1 MKKLALSV
9 VAILILLI
17 GGLLV
22 LPSFWDW
29 NSEKGRIAAEV
40 RKRTGRELK
49 IVGDVNLQLLPA
61 PAFAASEVS
70 LANIDGASDPEMIQI
85 EELRIEVALFPLLRQ
100 QVVVETVTLVKP
112 QVVLEVL
119 PDGRRNWVLDSVMQ
133 EATGEAD
140 GQAPGGPAGSGGN
153 SEPDAEAGEAVR
165 VDSFVIEDGTLLY
178 RDAVEG
184 IEERL
189 TDLNAELA
197 AEGLLGPFVAAGSA
211 AYEGIRGDFDFSLD
225 RLRDSGATGFT
236 LGLRLPDA
244 AAEAQFSGALSRHAD
259 LQTLRGRLRIDGE
272 DLGRLVALLTPD
284 SGTVDAA
291 GPLAQSF
298 GFETEVTAGPETA
311 EAAATS
317 LRLGETNFE
326 GEAQIEFGEV
336 PEITARLATTRLD
349 LDSLLPAPDATRSG
363 ANPGGRS
370 GSSTTASGEPE
381 AQQRSGQA
389 GGGGSGMFAFE
400 LPEGIA
406 ANVELSVDTLVY
418 RGQFA
423 RDLRAKAQL
432 RDAVVS
438 IETLTAGLPGGSDIA
453 LNGDLRTL
461 EQKPAFSGDL
471 EATSDNL
478 RALLTWLEVD
488 IGAVPADRLRKMAL
502 KTAVDADPRQ
512 ITLRNLDLRLDV
524 SRMTGGVAVA
534 LRERPGLG
542 IGLAV
547 DRINLDAYLPAGS
560 QSAEPA
566 KSAGEAAAPTTSG
579 ASGGNGQAAEAAA
592 TPLAELAFLGDF
604 DANLDLKVGTLTYQ
618 GIPFNGLRLDAT
630 LQQGGLIVREA
641 SLTDLAG
648 SGGRFAGSL
657 ANVARSPSFDGSLDL
672 SVTSLSR
679 LIKALGLPS
688 QGQLPLEAFT
698 LTGAV
703 NGTPRLIRF
712 DQTISTLGGRLKAAG
727 KADLSQGLPA
737 LEAALAL
744 THGDLT
750 TLLRELLP
758 GEEIPG
764 GLAGVDLKGQLTA
777 NPASVQLTAL
787 EGNAAGV
794 DLAGILGMTL
804 SGERPMITADLQ
816 TGPLPLAALA
826 APGAAAGSG
835 KKASAGSSG
844 SRNTARR
851 EERWSSEP
859 IDLAALRR
867 FDAQVTLQSSAVL
880 LEKARLEK
888 VRVEAA
894 LQDGLLDLK
903 RFTATAYGGALSIT
917 GKADAREAAGGGLEV
932 AAAVTAIEVNLK
944 DLLRD
949 LGDTNRFSGPISLE
963 SSLNARGVSEAA
975 LVGSLNG
982 QGKIDGSVTVAAKVE
997 EQAGAVLLG
1006 ILGQKVKEVRGI
1018 TDSTSLLFS
1027 AFAGTPAKIDGTFVV
1042 EQGIVTT
1049 EDTRVRGRSAEAL
1062 TAATVNLPTWQ
1073 MNSQTDVFR
1082 DSDPESAYL
1091 TAKLRGSLDG
1101 PDVNINGQP
1110 FQRRQETPAAD
1121 PASPVA
1127 PQGGAEVP
1135 AEQPKPVK
1143 PEDLLKEGLKG
1154 LLKGL
1159 GG

>member
-1 MKKLALSV
+1 MKKLAFSV

-29 NSEKGRIAAEV
+29 NGEKGRIAAEV
-40 RKRTGRELK
+40 RKLTGRDLK

-61 PAFAASEVS
+61 PAFAAREVS
-70 LANIDGASDPEMIQI
+70 LANIDGAGNTEMIRI

-112 QVVLEVL
+112 EVVLEVL
-119 PDGRRNWVLDSVMQ
+119 PDGRRNWAFESLAQASADAADQ
-133 EATGEAD
+133 PPGGEAAGAD
-140 GQAPGGPAGSGGN
+140 GNAGSGAAA
-153 SEPDAEAGEAVR
+153 DDAVR
-165 VDSFVIEDGTLLY
+165 VDSFVIEDGTLFY

-189 TDLNAELA
+189 TQVNAELA
-197 AEGLLGPFVAAGSA
+197 AESLLGPFVASGSA
-211 AYEGIRGDFDFSLD
+211 AYEGIRGDFDLSLD
-225 RLRDSGATGFT
+225 RLRDRGATGFT

-244 AAEAQFSGALSRHAD
+244 EAGGQFTGALSRHED
-259 LQTLRGRLRIDGE
+259 LQTLRGRLRLEGAH
-272 DLGRLVALLTPD
+272 LGRLVALLAPGGGAVELD
-284 SGTVDAA
+284 

-311 EAAATS
+311 EAAATTI
-317 LRLGETNFE
+317 RLGETSFE
-326 GEAQIEFGEV
+326 GEAQVALGAV
-336 PEITARLATTRLD
+336 PEITARLSTTRLD
-349 LDSLLPAPDATRSG
+349 LDSLLPSAEGRRS
-363 ANPGGRS
+363 PGNQGVR
-370 GSSTTASGEPE
+370 
-381 AQQRSGQA
+381 
-389 GGGGSGMFAFE
+389 GGSGAVGPGTAEAPPVRPSGDGAAETHAFD
-400 LPEGIA
+400 LPGGIA
-406 ANVELSVDTLVY
+406 ANLDLSVDTLVY

-432 RDAVVS
+432 RDAALS
-438 IETLTAGLPGGSDIA
+438 IENLTAALPGGSNIA
-453 LNGDLRTL
+453 LDGNLRSV
-461 EQKPAFSGDL
+461 EQAPAFSGRL

-478 RALLTWLEVD
+478 RALLSWLQVD
-488 IGAVPADRLRKMAL
+488 IAEVPADRLRKMAL
-502 KTAVDADPRQ
+502 KTTVDAGPRQ
-512 ITLRNLDLRLDV
+512 VTLSDLDLRLDV
-524 SRMTGGVAVA
+524 SRMTGGIAVA
-534 LRERPGLG
+534 LRDRPGLG

-547 DRINLDAYLPAGS
+547 DRINLDAYLPAAK
-560 QSAEPA
+560 QSAAPDG
-566 KSAGEAAAPTTSG
+566 SAGEAAAPASDG
-579 ASGGNGQAAEAAA
+579 AAGSNDQAADAASA
-592 TPLAELAFLGDF
+592 ASKELAFLADF
-604 DANLDLKVGTLTYQ
+604 DANLDLKVGALTYQ

-641 SLTDLAG
+641 SLADLAG

-657 ANVARSPSFDGSLDL
+657 ANVSRSPSFDGSLDL

-703 NGTPRLIRF
+703 NGTPQLIRF
-712 DQTISTLGGRLKAAG
+712 DQNLSTLGGRLKAAG
-727 KADLSQGLPA
+727 KADLSQGPPA

-744 THGDLT
+744 THGDLS

-758 GEEIPG
+758 GEEVPG
-764 GLAGVDLKGQLTA
+764 GLGGVDLKGQLTA
-777 NPASVQLTAL
+777 DPASLRLTAL
-787 EGNAAGV
+787 EGKAAGV
-794 DLAGILGMTL
+794 DLAGALGL
-804 SGERPMITADLQ
+804 SLAGARPMITADLQ

-826 APGAAAGSG
+826 APAAAAGGG
-835 KKASAGSSG
+835 KKAAAAPSN
-844 SRNTARR
+844 SRTAVRR
-851 EERWSSEP
+851 EERWSSKP
-859 IDLAALRR
+859 IDLDALRS

-888 VRVEAA
+888 ARVEAV

-903 RFTATAYGGALSIT
+903 RFTATAYGGALSVI
-917 GKADAREAAGGGLEV
+917 GKADARETAAGGLEV

-949 LGDTNRFSGPISLE
+949 LGDTDRFSGPISLE
-963 SSLNARGVSEAA
+963 SSLNAQGISEAA

-982 QGKIDGSVTVAAKVE
+982 EGKIDGSVTVAAKVE

-1042 EQGIVTT
+1042 EQGILTT

-1082 DSDPESAYL
+1082 DSDPENAYL

-1127 PQGGAEVP
+1127 PQGSSETPV
-1135 AEQPKPVK
+1135 ERPKTVK

>member
-29 NSEKGRIAAEV
+29 NAEKGRIAAEV
-40 RKRTGRELK
+40 RKLTGRDLK

-70 LANIDGASDPEMIQI
+70 LANIDGADNAEMIRL

-119 PDGRRNWVLDSVMQ
+119 PDGRRNWAFDSLVPVAADEGGQ
-133 EATGEAD
+133 QPGSEAAGGDGNVGSAAGAD
-140 GQAPGGPAGSGGN
+140 
-153 SEPDAEAGEAVR
+153 DAVR
-165 VDSFVIEDGTLLY
+165 VDSFVIEDGTLFY

-189 TDLNAELA
+189 TQVNAELA
-197 AEGLLGPFVAAGSA
+197 AEGLLGPFVASGSA
-211 AYEGIRGDFDFSLD
+211 AYEGVRGDFDLSLD
-225 RLRDSGATGFT
+225 RLRDSGATGFIF
-236 LGLRLPDA
+236 GLRLPDA
-244 AAEAQFSGALSRHAD
+244 EAGAQFTGALSRHED
-259 LQTLRGRLRIDGE
+259 LRTLRGRLRLEGE
-272 DLGRLVALLTPD
+272 DLGRLIALLVLGGGAAAPD
-284 SGTVDAA
+284 

-298 GFETEVTAGPETA
+298 GIETEVTAGPETA
-311 EAAATS
+311 EAAATTI
-317 LRLGETNFE
+317 RLGETSFE
-326 GEAQIEFGEV
+326 GEAQVALGPA
-336 PEITARLATTRLD
+336 PEITARLSTTRLD
-349 LDSLLPAPDATRSG
+349 LDSLLPSAEARPAPGNQGVR
-363 ANPGGRS
+363 
-370 GSSTTASGEPE
+370 
-381 AQQRSGQA
+381 
-389 GGGGSGMFAFE
+389 GGSGALGPGAAEAPPARRSGDDAAETFAFD
-400 LPEGIA
+400 LPDGIA
-406 ANVELSVDTLVY
+406 ANLDLSVDTLVY

-432 RDAVVS
+432 RDAALS
-438 IETLTAGLPGGSDIA
+438 IESLTAALPGGSNIA
-453 LNGDLRTL
+453 LDGSLRSV
-461 EQKPAFSGDL
+461 EQAPAFSGRL

-478 RALLTWLEVD
+478 RALLSWLEVD
-488 IGAVPADRLRKMAL
+488 IAAVPADRLRKMAL
-502 KTAVDADPRQ
+502 KTAVDAGPQ
-512 ITLRNLDLRLDV
+512 QVTLSDLDLSLDV
-524 SRMTGGVAVA
+524 SRMTGGIAVA
-534 LRERPGLG
+534 LRDRPGFG

-547 DRINLDAYLPAGS
+547 DRINLDAYLPSAS
-560 QSAEPA
+560 QSAAPDRPA
-566 KSAGEAAAPTTSG
+566 DAPATDGAAGS
-579 ASGGNGQAAEAAA
+579 SDQAADTAS
-592 TPLAELAFLGDF
+592 TSVKELAFLGDF
-604 DANLDLKVGTLTYQ
+604 DANLDLKVGALTYK

-641 SLTDLAG
+641 SLADLAG

-657 ANVARSPSFDGSLDL
+657 ANVSRSPAFDGSLDL

-703 NGTPRLIRF
+703 NGTPQLVRF
-712 DQTISTLGGRLKAAG
+712 DQNLSTLGGRLKAAG
-727 KADLSQGLPA
+727 KADLSQGVPA
-737 LEAALAL
+737 LEADLAL
-744 THGDLT
+744 THGDLS

-758 GEEIPG
+758 GEEVPG
-764 GLAGVDLKGQLTA
+764 GLGSVDLKGQLTA
-777 NPASVQLTAL
+777 DPASLRLTAL
-787 EGNAAGV
+787 EGKAAGV
-794 DLAGILGMTL
+794 DLAGTLGL
-804 SGERPMITADLQ
+804 SLAGARPMITADLT

-826 APGAAAGSG
+826 APAAAGGGGNNTAAAPSNSR
-835 KKASAGSSG
+835 SA
-844 SRNTARR
+844 ARR
-851 EERWSSEP
+851 EERWSSKP
-859 IDLAALRR
+859 IDLDALRR
-867 FDAQVTLQSSAVL
+867 FDAQVNLQSSALV

-888 VRVEAA
+888 AQVEAV

-903 RFTATAYGGALSIT
+903 RFTATAYGGALSVV
-917 GKADAREAAGGGLEV
+917 GKADARETAAGGLEV

-949 LGDTNRFSGPISLE
+949 LGDTDRFSGPISLE
-963 SSLNARGVSEAA
+963 SSLNARGTSEAA
-975 LVGSLNG
+975 LVGSLSG
-982 QGKIDGSVTVAAKVE
+982 EGRIDGSVTVATKVE

-1027 AFAGTPAKIDGTFVV
+1027 AFAGTPATVDGTFVV
-1042 EQGIVTT
+1042 EQGILTT
-1049 EDTRVRGRSAEAL
+1049 QNTRVRGRSAQAL

-1082 DSDPESAYL
+1082 DSDPENAYL

-1127 PQGGAEVP
+1127 PQGSGETP
-1135 AEQPKPVK
+1135 AERPKTVK